1 MINFNSKSVRILLLL
16 CAIVAMVV
24 LGVSINS
31 TARSGDV
38 PEDLRDLLVKQP
50 AALETFNLV
59 DQQKQ
64 VFNKERF
71 KGAWTFLFF
80 GYTHCPDVC
89 PTTLTELDNAASRI
103 DELKTADR
111 KIQYVFVSVDPGR
124 DTPESLGSYVSYFG
138 AQFIA
143 ATGSEAE
150 LRRLAKPL
158 GIKFERG
165 IGTDTE
171 YLVNHSSAMLL
182 IDPQGRYYA
191 RFRAPHYSEEI
202 FENFKKVVTYSE
214 SQ

>member
-1 MINFNSKSVRILLLL
+1 MKNFNSKSVRIFLLM
-16 CAIVAMVV
+16 CALVTMVV

-31 TARSGDV
+31 TAGSGDV
-38 PEDLRDLLVKQP
+38 PDELLDLLVKQP
-50 AALETFNLV
+50 VALETFNLV

-89 PTTLTELDNAASRI
+89 PTTLTELDDAASQI
-103 DELKTADR
+103 DNLRNANR
-111 KIQYVFVSVDPGR
+111 KIQYVFVSVDPNR
-124 DTPESLGSYVSYFG
+124 DTPEMLADYVSYFD
-138 AQFIA
+138 AKFIA
-143 ATGSEAE
+143 VTGSEIE
-150 LRRLAKPL
+150 LRRLAKAL
-158 GIKFERG
+158 NIKFERG
-165 IGTDTE
+165 IGTENE

-182 IDPQGRYYA
+182 IDPQARYYA

-202 FENFKKVVTYSE
+202 VDSFKKVLTYRE